1 MKTIPST
8 VITFLIDQEQS
19 SGIYLFQNQVGLS
32 PEVITLDTT
41 IMHIYVAN
49 LISKFL
55 LSLAVELGKIGY
67 SKIIYG

>member
-32 PEVITLDTT
+32 LEVITLDTT

-49 LISKFL
+49 HISKFL